1 ALSQELKHEL
11 RSEYEKE
18 VHIPLLD
25 QSAVLA
31 SFAKMCVPAEDR
43 RVRDDAK
50 QDECVPEPVAR
61 EPAKQRN
68 AFAVFGSRFRFP
80 LRTRICRSVG
90 HHPLPAG
97 SPRGEARKLARVDGR
112 WKRRNLR
119 DARDFDRSEARR
131 AG

>member
-1 ALSQELKHEL
+1 ENAHHPQSAQRRDRRADRDVTQADNNDVENIPTAGEVLARALSQELKHEL
-11 RSEYEKE
+11 RSENEKE

-68 AFAVFGSRFRFP
+68 AFAVF
-80 LRTRICRSVG
+80 
-90 HHPLPAG
+90 
-97 SPRGEARKLARVDGR
+97 
-112 WKRRNLR
+112 
-119 DARDFDRSEARR
+119 
-131 AG
+131 